1 MQRHMPLGYGIVD
14 GRAEIIPE
22 AAIIVKEVFQKYLN
36 GISTYRIAKILTE
49 QGILNASHK
58 PSWNHCSV
66 GKILENT
73 KYMGD
78 GFYPTMIDKETF
90 EQVQLRRREK
100 AESLGRTTQLNSY
113 ANASLLGSRLYCGVC
128 GEPYRRY
135 VEHSGRP
142 GETVKWKCKHYI
154 QRNRVCCRN
163 IFLTDGQIK
172 DAFIRI
178 INRVLTDPALL
189 ERRSTMKPPAFS
201 PASAKLT
208 RQMEQALQTGEYT
221 AGEIKRLALE
231 RAAQQYLVSTVDD
244 WQYQTDKL
252 KTALN
257 AKEVQTEFN
266 ETLFIET
273 IKKIMIYE
281 DGRLQFILQNGLSQ
295 EINIHVKKEAD
306 TSCRQQEQK
315 RTSQSSPQNRRMTA
329 P

>member
-1 MQRHMPLGYGIVD
+1 MQRHMPLGYRIVD

-22 AAIIVKEVFQKYLN
+22 AAKVVKEVFQKYLN
-36 GISTYRIAKILTE
+36 GISTCRIAKILTE

-78 GFYPTMIDKETF
+78 GLYPPMIDKEIF
-90 EQVQLRRREK
+90 EQVQRRRREK
-100 AESLGRTTQLNSY
+100 AESLGRMAQLNSFE
-113 ANASLLGSRLYCGVC
+113 NASPLGSRLYCGVC

-135 VEHSGRP
+135 VEHSGRS
-142 GETVKWKCKHYI
+142 GETMKWKCKHYI
-154 QRNRVCCRN
+154 WRNRVRCRN

-172 DAFIRI
+172 DAFIRM
-178 INRVLTDPALL
+178 INRVLADPALL
-189 ERRSTMKPPAFS
+189 ERRSAMKLPAFS

-208 RQMEQALQTGEYT
+208 RLMEQAFQTGEYT

-257 AKEVQTEFN
+257 EKEAQTDFN

-306 TSCRQQEQK
+306 T
-315 RTSQSSPQNRRMTA
+315 
-329 P
+329 

>member
-1 MQRHMPLGYGIVD
+1 MQRHTPLGYRIVD

-22 AAIIVKEVFQKYLN
+22 DAEVVKEVFQKYLN

-49 QGILNASHK
+49 QGILNANHK

-78 GFYPTMIDKETF
+78 DLYPPMIDKGAF
-90 EQVQLRRREK
+90 EQAQSRRREK
-100 AESLGRTTQLNSY
+100 EEGLGRMAQLNSF
-113 ANASLLGSRLYCGVC
+113 ANASMLGSRLYCGVC

-135 VEHSGRP
+135 MEHSGRP

-154 QRNRVCCRN
+154 WRNRVCCRN
-163 IFLTDGQIK
+163 VFLTDEQIK
-172 DAFIRI
+172 AAFIRI
-178 INRVLTDPALL
+178 INRVITDPALL
-189 ERRSTMKPPAFS
+189 ERRFAMKPSAFS
-201 PASAKLT
+201 SASEKLT
-208 RQMEQALQTGEYT
+208 RQIEQALQTGEYT

-231 RAAQQYLVSTVDD
+231 RAAQQYLVSNVDD

-273 IKKIMIYE
+273 LKKIMIYE

-295 EINIHVKKEAD
+295 EINIHAKKEAD
-306 TSCRQQEQK
+306 T
-315 RTSQSSPQNRRMTA
+315 
-329 P
+329 